1 MSPFKISVIA
11 AVLSVAVTA
20 GGIHYY
26 QQGRVREAHRLQT
39 QNSCMLA
46 EASQKQQTRIAA
58 TRPATPIPTT
68 LASIDTG
75 VSATVAATIP
85 AEKPAEYYRNEGN
98 ATPLATLHT
107 FAWACDRGDTE
118 TVGRLLHIDAA
129 ARPKAEAFMAALPE
143 SARAQWKTVDEMA
156 AAVLTRSIMASPF
169 PNSDILET
177 ATVETVSEDRVR
189 LRLPD
194 IPKDGTEYQKTAEGW
209 KYVLTE
215 KVVDAYINQVR
226 SQAGKAQ

>member
-1 MSPFKISVIA
+1 MSPLKISLITA
-11 AVLSVAVTA
+11 LLSAAVTA
-20 GGIHYY
+20 GGFHYY
-26 QQGRVREAHRLQT
+26 HQGRAREAHRLQA
-39 QNSCMLA
+39 QNSRMQA
-46 EASQKQQTRIAA
+46 EASQRQQTRVAA
-58 TRPATPIPTT
+58 TRPATPTPMAQTFAGAGGT
-68 LASIDTG
+68 A
-75 VSATVAATIP
+75 AVAATIP
-85 AEKPAEYYRNEGN
+85 AEKAAEYYRNEGN
-98 ATPLATLHT
+98 ATPLATLQT

-169 PNSDILET
+169 PNADILET
-177 ATVETVSEDRVR
+177 ATVEPVGPDRVR

-194 IPKDGTEYQKTAEGW
+194 VPKDGTEYQQTPDGW

-215 KVVDAYINQVR
+215 KVVDAYIR
-226 SQAGKAQ
+226 QARQQER